1 MTAAQSGTPPSNQ
14 VLPAWT
20 GWEAFLAG
28 AGFAA
33 WWLVMLA
40 PPMPLAARLTAGACM
55 AASLVSWASWTVR
68 MAARAKAARAASK
81 AAKATASW
89 RA

>member
-1 MTAAQSGTPPSNQ
+1 MTAAQSGTDL
-14 VLPAWT
+14 VPALT
-20 GWEAFLAG
+20 VWEAFLAG

-40 PPMPLAARLTAGACM
+40 PPLPLAARLAAGVAM
-55 AASLVSWASWTVR
+55 AASCWSWASWLIR
-68 MAARAKAARAASK
+68 MARKAKAAREARRAAG
-81 AAKATASW
+81 ATATW